1 MSLYP
6 VARFADL
13 PEDRATEIKI
23 GDKKIVLIRFD
34 DQIRAFQG
42 ECPHA
47 GAPLSDGAICAGKLI
62 CPWHKA
68 AFSINDGSLCEP
80 PALDALQR
88 FAARVVDGEVLVD
101 DQPLPP
107 RDEPCRDENG
117 ATDSR
122 CFVIVGAGAGG
133 TAAACALRE
142 KGFGGRL
149 VLIDPQTEAGY
160 DRTALS
166 KFVIAGDMQ
175 PEEVPAMREAEFYR
189 EQDIRRVTAKV
200 TALDARARRI
210 SLDDGQHIDYDSAL
224 IATGGIAQRPDLPGA
239 GLPQVLTLRSRDD
252 AQAILDAAPPDGNA
266 VIIGD
271 SFIGLEAASALRKRG
286 LSVTLLARHETP
298 FIKQFGERIG
308 SALRRLHEQNG
319 VLFRTHVEAVRFDG
333 EHHLQSVVLNN
344 GERLPADLVL
354 VGTGVR
360 PATDFVQGVELAED
374 GSLSVD
380 AGMQVCAGLW
390 AAGDIATF
398 PLSGTVLRIEHRRLA
413 QQQARIAALNMPG
426 GNEQFRD
433 VPFFWTFHFGKRI
446 DYLGHAEQWDDI
458 IFRGEPERFVFIGL
472 ICKDGQ
478 VVAAVACKYERAM
491 ALLAERMKQPLT
503 VEQALVLID
512 ECE

>member
-1 MSLYP
+1 MPLYP

-13 PEDRATEIKI
+13 PENRATEIKV
-23 GDKKIVLIRFD
+23 GDKKIVLIRFSE
-34 DQIRAFQG
+34 QVRAFQG

-68 AFSINDGSLCEP
+68 AFSTNDGSLCEP

-88 FAARVVDGEVLVD
+88 FAAKVVDGEVLVD
-101 DQPLPP
+101 DQPLPSL
-107 RDEPCRDENG
+107 DENE

-175 PEEVPAMREAEFYR
+175 PEEVPALREEEFYR

-200 TALDARARRI
+200 TALDAQARRVT
-210 SLDDGQHIDYDSAL
+210 LDDSQHIDYDSAL
-224 IATGGIAQRPDLPGA
+224 ISTGGIAQLLDLPGA

-252 AQAILDAAPPDGNA
+252 AQAILNAAQPDGNA

-319 VLFRTHVEAVRFDG
+319 VLFRTHVEAVRFEG

-344 GERLPADLVL
+344 GERLPADVVL

-360 PATDFVQGVELAED
+360 PATDFVQGVEHAKD
-374 GSLSVD
+374 GSLLVD

-390 AAGDIATF
+390 AVGDMATF
-398 PLSGTVLRIEHRRLA
+398 PRSGTMLRIEHWRLA
-413 QQQARIAALNMPG
+413 QQQARIAALNMLG

-446 DYLGHAEQWDDI
+446 DYLGHAAQWDDI
-458 IFRGEPERFVFIGL
+458 IFKGEPERFVFIGL
-472 ICKDGQ
+472 ICRDGQ
-478 VVAAVACKYERAM
+478 VIAAVACKYERAM